1 MSTNTVKQR
10 LAAGETIING
20 WLAIASSYSAE
31 LVGMA
36 GFDSVTVDCQH
47 GMIGFDAALPMLQA
61 LSATPAVPI
70 ARVPSNDGPQ
80 IMRLLD
86 AGARGIICPMI
97 STPDDARRFVSAC
110 RYPPSGNRSFGPA
123 RAMLRAGLDYFKN
136 ANDDILTIGMIE
148 TQAGLDNL
156 ASILAVDG
164 LDGIYIGPNDLS
176 LSLGQTP
183 SAEPTAPIAIDA
195 IAHICEQ
202 VRAHK
207 KVAGI
212 FCSSGQA
219 AAMRIDQGFQMVT
232 PGNEA
237 GLLAAACRNALLEA
251 KSAAK
256 AVATVKSPMDQT
268 ASDSGTSAT
277 SVTTTQSGY

>member
-10 LAAGETIING
+10 LAAKETIING
-20 WLAIASSYSAE
+20 WLAIGSSFSAE

-36 GFDSVTVDCQH
+36 GFDCVTVDCQH

-61 LSATPAVPI
+61 LSATPALTV

-110 RYPPSGNRSFGPA
+110 RYPPSGDRSFGPA
-123 RAMLRAGLDYFKN
+123 RAILHGGPDYFEQ

-156 ASILAVDG
+156 ESILTVEG

-176 LSLGQTP
+176 LALGQAP
-183 SAEPTAPIAIDA
+183 SSEPTAPIVIET
-195 IAHICEQ
+195 IAHICER
-202 VRAHK
+202 VRAHN

-219 AAMRIDQGFQMVT
+219 AAMRIAQGFQMVT

-237 GLLAAACRNALLEA
+237 GLLAAACKSALLEA
-251 KSAAK
+251 KSLDGSAASVS
-256 AVATVKSPMDQT
+256 A
-268 ASDSGTSAT
+268 ASVSAGK
-277 SVTTTQSGY
+277 GY